1 MHYLKGGLLPALL
14 ELKFKEISGMTK
26 KKSEN
31 LSLILFV
38 APAFIVYSIFK
49 LYPTFSGVYYSLTA
63 WNGLTSNKAFVGI
76 DNYIEIFS
84 DKNFWKAML
93 FTSKYVIT
101 MLVVA
106 NILALSLAVAIE
118 SRSKGKGLFRT
129 LFCMPNMISMIIG
142 GYMWNFIFTKVL
154 YYLADNWGMTFLD
167 KSWIGDPKYAFVAII
182 IVSAWGIVGYLMI
195 IYMAALQGVPA
206 HLMESASLDGANGW
220 KKFWKITFPLIRH
233 SLTICI
239 FWTLN
244 SMFQVFDVIYSLTGG
259 GPGRAT
265 QSVAINIYEEAFS
278 GNIRYGYATAKSMVL
293 FLVVFLIT
301 VIQIGA
307 MKRKE
312 QEL

>member
-1 MHYLKGGLLPALL
+1 
-14 ELKFKEISGMTK
+14 MTK

-38 APAFIVYSIFK
+38 APAFIVYAIFK
-49 LYPTFSGVYYSLTA
+49 LYPAFSGIYYSLTA
-63 WNGLTSNKAFVGI
+63 WNGLTKSKEFVGI
-76 DNYIEIFS
+76 ANFIEILS
-84 DKNFWKAML
+84 DKNFWRSML
-93 FTSKYVIT
+93 FTTKYVAV
-101 MLVVA
+101 MLIVA
-106 NILALSLAVAIE
+106 NVLALTLAVAIE
-118 SRSKGKGLFRT
+118 SRSKAKGIFRT

-167 KSWIGDPKYAFVAII
+167 KSWIGDPHYAFIAII

-195 IYMAALQGVPA
+195 IYMAALQGVPV
-206 HLMESASLDGANGW
+206 HLMESASLDGAGSW
-220 KKFWKITFPLIRH
+220 KRFWKITFPLIRH

-265 QSVAINIYEEAFS
+265 QSVAINIYEEAFQ

-293 FLVVFLIT
+293 FLVVLIIT
-301 VIQIGA
+301 IFQIRV

>member
-1 MHYLKGGLLPALL
+1 
-14 ELKFKEISGMTK
+14 MTR

-38 APAFIVYSIFK
+38 APAFIVYAIFK
-49 LYPTFSGVYYSLTA
+49 LYPTFSGVYYSLTS
-63 WNGLTSNKAFVGI
+63 WNGLTKSKEFVGI
-76 DNYIEIFS
+76 DNFIEILG
-84 DKNFWKAML
+84 DKNFWKSML
-93 FTSKYVIT
+93 FTSKYVIV
-101 MLVVA
+101 MLIVA
-106 NILALSLAVAIE
+106 NILALTLAVAIE
-118 SRSKGKGLFRT
+118 SRSRAKGFFRT

-167 KSWIGDPKYAFVAII
+167 KSWIGDPKYAFIAIV

-195 IYMAALQGVPA
+195 IYMAALQGVPV

-220 KKFWKITFPLIRH
+220 KKFWSITFPLIRP

-265 QSVAINIYEEAFS
+265 QSAAINIYEEAFS

-293 FLVVFLIT
+293 FLVVLIIT
-301 VIQIGA
+301 VIQVGA